1 LDKNSNK
8 VTIVGRGTMGNG
20 IALLFAAKGW
30 RAVINAR
37 DHSKDEQS
45 LNMIKANLEL
55 LASYDL
61 IGAERIEDTLERISF
76 ETNLEIAVAGSDLV
90 IESIVE
96 DLPTKQECFA
106 VLDKICPA
114 DVILASN
121 TSAISI
127 TEIGEK
133 CANRERII
141 GTHFWN
147 PPFLLPLVEVVRTE
161 YTKDE
166 IVDRTMKIMNSVGK
180 KPIVVAKDVPG
191 FLANRLQHALVR
203 EAFYIVQEGIASP
216 ADVDAAINYSF
227 GMRLPFTAPMATSDS
242 CGLDMAA
249 SIQSY
254 LFQHL
259 GNSTGPEPVLKEKID
274 KGELGFKTGGIGMM
288 TWTEQEQEQ
297 YRHDLVV
304 NLIKVGKALDR
315 F

>member
-1 LDKNSNK
+1 MDKNSNK

>member
-1 LDKNSNK
+1 
-8 VTIVGRGTMGNG
+8 MGNG